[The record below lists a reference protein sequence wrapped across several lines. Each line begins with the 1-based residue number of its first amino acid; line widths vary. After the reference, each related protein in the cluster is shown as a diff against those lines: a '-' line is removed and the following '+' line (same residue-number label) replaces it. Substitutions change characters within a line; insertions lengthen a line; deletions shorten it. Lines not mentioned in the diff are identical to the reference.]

1 MAHLAK
7 RSTFRHGNLAEALID
22 AAVKRIE
29 ADGVESVT
37 LRDLAN
43 DTGVNHRAIY
53 RHYPDKDALL
63 AAVAEKSWK
72 DFIKHQRKAIA
83 KQPPGEAMLVA
94 AGLSNYMFARE
105 HPNIFHFVND
115 ARFNLEGR
123 FPAYE
128 ASVMEGVQ
136 ILAIG
141 FAGTGMAPEKVIW
154 SAALYMSALQG
165 VISQILHRRLRIA
178 PQHATVMMTEA
189 CTMLVRGFS
198 SPS

>member
-1 MAHLAK
+1 MAHIAK
-7 RSTFRHGNLAEALID
+7 RSTFRHGNLAVALVD
-22 AAVKRIE
+22 AALKRIE

-37 LRDLAN
+37 LRDLAD

-53 RHYPDKDALL
+53 RHYPDKESLL
-63 AAVAEKSWK
+63 AAVAERCWK

-83 KQPPGEAMLVA
+83 KQAPGEAMLIA
-94 AGLSNYMFARE
+94 AGVSNYVFARE

-128 ASVMEGVQ
+128 ATVMEGVQ

-141 FAGTGMAPEKVIW
+141 FAGTGMAPENVLW
-154 SAALYMSALQG
+154 RAALYMTSLQG
-165 VISQILHRRLRIA
+165 IISQILHRRLRLA
-178 PQHATVMMTEA
+178 PQHATAMMTDA
-189 CTMLVRGFS
+189 CAMLVRGFS
-198 SPS
+198 T